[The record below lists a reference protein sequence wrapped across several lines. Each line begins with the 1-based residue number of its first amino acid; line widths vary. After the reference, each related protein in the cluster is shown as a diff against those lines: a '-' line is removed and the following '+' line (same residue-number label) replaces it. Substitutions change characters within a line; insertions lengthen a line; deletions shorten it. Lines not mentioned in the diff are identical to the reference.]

1 MKKKIVSFQ
10 GIDGAYSDLV
20 CRKFYRTY
28 KTLPCETFQK
38 TLDAVSK
45 GFANLALI
53 PVENNIA
60 GRVADMHLLLEKI
73 ELKIVAEHYHKV
85 EHHLMSKKDVSL
97 KNINKVYSHTHAL
110 SQCRAN
116 IEKLKLEPVN
126 YIDTA
131 GAAKFVRDSE
141 DSDISAI
148 ASMLASEIYELRILK
163 KNLQDRRDN
172 ITRFLVFSK
181 SSPKINMDRKVIT
194 SIVFNTKNIPA
205 SLYKALGGFAE
216 NSINLTRLESFFVNK
231 DFKQFSFIIDVESH
245 PDNGSFKKALKVLKS
260 FSSKFRILGF
270 YEASQFRK

>member
-97 KNINKVYSHTHAL
+97 KNINKVYSHAHAL

-131 GAAKFVRDSE
+131 GAAKFVRDS
-141 DSDISAI
+141 DDADISAI

-216 NSINLTRLESFFVNK
+216 NNINLTRLESFFVNK

-270 YEASQFRK
+270 YEASKFRK

>member
-10 GIDGAYSDLV
+10 GIYGAYSDLV

-28 KTLPCETFQK
+28 ETLPCETFQK

-45 GFANLALI
+45 GVANLALI

-85 EHHLMSKKDVSL
+85 EHHLMSKKDVSF

-270 YEASQFRK
+270 YEASKFRK

>member
-20 CRKFYRTY
+20 CRKFYRNY
-28 KTLPCETFQK
+28 KTLQCETFQK

-45 GFANLALI
+45 GVANLALI

-60 GRVADMHLLLEKI
+60 GRVSDMHLLLEKI

-97 KNINKVYSHTHAL
+97 KNINKVYSHAHAL
-110 SQCRAN
+110 SQCKAN

-181 SSPKINMDRKVIT
+181 SSPKINMGRKVIT

-270 YEASQFRK
+270 YEASKFRK

>member
-28 KTLPCETFQK
+28 ETLPCETFQK

-45 GFANLALI
+45 GVANLALI

-97 KNINKVYSHTHAL
+97 KNINRVYSHTHAL
-110 SQCRAN
+110 SQCRSN

-205 SLYKALGGFAE
+205 SLHKALGGFAE

-245 PDNGSFKKALKVLKS
+245 PDNSGFKKALKVLKT

-270 YEASQFRK
+270 YEASKFRK

>member
-20 CRKFYRTY
+20 CRKFYRNY
-28 KTLPCETFQK
+28 KTLQCETFQK

-45 GFANLALI
+45 GVANLALI

-181 SSPKINMDRKVIT
+181 SSPKINMNRKVIT

-270 YEASQFRK
+270 YEASKFRK

>member
-97 KNINKVYSHTHAL
+97 KNITKVYSHTHAL

-270 YEASQFRK
+270 YEASKFRK

>member
-28 KTLPCETFQK
+28 KTLQCETFQK

-45 GFANLALI
+45 GVANLALI

-110 SQCRAN
+110 SQCRSN

-141 DSDISAI
+141 ESDISAI

-270 YEASQFRK
+270 YKASKFRK

>member
-10 GIDGAYSDLV
+10 GIYGAYSDLV

-28 KTLPCETFQK
+28 ETLPCETFQK

-45 GFANLALI
+45 GVANLALI

-85 EHHLMSKKDVSL
+85 EHHLMTKKDVSL

-131 GAAKFVRDSE
+131 GAAKFVRDSK

-270 YEASQFRK
+270 YEASKFRK

>member
-10 GIDGAYSDLV
+10 GIYGAYSDLV

-38 TLDAVSK
+38 TLDAVSN
-45 GFANLALI
+45 GVANLALI

-85 EHHLMSKKDVSL
+85 EHHLMSKKNVSF
-97 KNINKVYSHTHAL
+97 KSISKVYSHTHAL
-110 SQCRAN
+110 SQCRSN

-131 GAAKFVRDSE
+131 GAAKFVRDS
-141 DSDISAI
+141 DNSDISAI

-163 KNLQDRRDN
+163 KNLQDRKDN

-205 SLYKALGGFAE
+205 SLYRALGGFAE
-216 NSINLTRLESFFVNK
+216 NGINLTRLESFFVNK

-245 PDNGSFKKALKVLKS
+245 PENGGFKKALKVLKS

-270 YEASQFRK
+270 YEASKFRK

>member
-10 GIDGAYSDLV
+10 GIYGAYSDLV

-28 KTLPCETFQK
+28 ETLPCETFQK

-110 SQCRAN
+110 SQCRSN
-116 IEKLKLEPVN
+116 IEKLKLQPVN

-131 GAAKFVRDSE
+131 AAAKFVRDSE

-270 YEASQFRK
+270 YEASKFRK